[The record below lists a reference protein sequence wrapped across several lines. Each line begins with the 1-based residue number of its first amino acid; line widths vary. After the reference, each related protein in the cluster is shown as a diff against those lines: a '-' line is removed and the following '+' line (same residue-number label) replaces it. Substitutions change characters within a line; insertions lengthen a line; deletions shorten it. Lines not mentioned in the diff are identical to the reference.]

1 MYATRKNY
9 TSFGTSGNLYY
20 NQLNQKNNKINN
32 FFSSNNN
39 LYNLNKNSYYSPN
52 KINKNY
58 SYNLQNNYNFSP
70 IRPYSSYKNLNF
82 SNKNYNSENNNN
94 IPDRSTSKDYKM
106 RSMSSFFENY
116 SKKVQAIKNIIN
128 IKRIDYKNEN
138 NDFFIKNFKNKN
150 ILEVEDKSDLT
161 FLNTEN
167 DLNYQKIKRILYS
180 KNIFGDSNC
189 NKNLLNRQKKNLL
202 QSSSTPIK
210 IIHKKNISVNDFD
223 NSIEKCLN
231 EQLNYNIENNNNSYL
246 KKSIFSY
253 KNININKKEITLNNN
268 NFSNGIN
275 DLIRK
280 KKNFFVYM
288 YAEADYKGVSWCSDC
303 IFSESFIKNG
313 KEFVLENKLPKKIY
327 WVNIPIS
334 KYKRYSYKYNNI
346 LKLKYVPTI
355 IYFEKGIEVRRIV
368 QQETF
373 SQERI
378 NSFILSA
385 YNSFN

>member
-9 TSFGTSGNLYY
+9 TSFGTSGNFYY
-20 NQLNQKNNKINN
+20 NQLNQNNNKINN

-82 SNKNYNSENNNN
+82 SNKNCNSENNN
-94 IPDRSTSKDYKM
+94 IPDRSTSKDYKI

-116 SKKVQAIKNIIN
+116 SKKVQAIKKIIN

-138 NDFFIKNFKNKN
+138 NDFFIKNFKNQS
-150 ILEVEDKSDLT
+150 ISEVEDKSDLT

-189 NKNLLNRQKKNLL
+189 NKNLLNRQKKNPL

-210 IIHKKNISVNDFD
+210 IIQKKNYISMTL
-223 NSIEKCLN
+223 II
-231 EQLNYNIENNNNSYL
+231 QL
-246 KKSIFSY
+246 
-253 KNININKKEITLNNN
+253 
-268 NFSNGIN
+268 
-275 DLIRK
+275 R
-280 KKNFFVYM
+280 M
-288 YAEADYKGVSWCSDC
+288 
-303 IFSESFIKNG
+303 
-313 KEFVLENKLPKKIY
+313 
-327 WVNIPIS
+327 
-334 KYKRYSYKYNNI
+334 
-346 LKLKYVPTI
+346 VPM
-355 IYFEKGIEVRRIV
+355 
-368 QQETF
+368 Q
-373 SQERI
+373 
-378 NSFILSA
+378 N
-385 YNSFN
+385 